1 MTIENLQTQLSMELH
16 TKMEKLRN
24 YKNWIKT
31 PVITRLLDSVEYL
44 KDKHDAS
51 MTTYGDTYGI
61 SIYLTLKGLSGLKDP
76 GLAAL
81 LDAFVHSNPDSTYS
95 HDDAASFARSYTFYW
110 YGPEYG
116 EHRPSLLIAVTA
128 NFKED
133 SETCRRVITG
143 YTEPSKEPT
152 PIYELRCEEDKTEE
166 KAE

>member
-1 MTIENLQTQLSMELH
+1 MSLENLQTQLSVELH

-31 PVITRLLDSVEYL
+31 PAIAKLLDSVEYL

-51 MTTYGDTYGI
+51 MTAYGDAIGVTV
-61 SIYLTLKGLSGLKDP
+61 YLTLKDLSGLKDES
-76 GLAAL
+76 LAAL

-95 HDDAASFARSYTFYW
+95 SDDAASFARSYSFYW

-116 EHRPSLLIAVTA
+116 NHRPSLSIYVTA
-128 NFKED
+128 NFSFD

-152 PIYELRCEEDKTEE
+152 PIYELRCDEDKTEE
-166 KAE
+166 SGE